1 MATDVLNPVTQDG
14 SSFVVQLGDGLTQN
28 SKQDRNIASDMMDRE
43 TRRERILDN
52 LAKSLKVYNCN
63 NQCELILFYQYTKKI
78 KSLAPQ

>member
-63 NQCELILFYQYTKKI
+63 NQCELILFH
-78 KSLAPQ
+78 